1 MDSDFDEDISVS
13 EREPSGLA
21 ATEVFSQTPAGVN
34 LLSGTS
40 SNPLDDLVS
49 IFGGGHGG
57 GVVGEGESGVRQG
70 AREPG
75 LEGDL
80 LGLF

>member
-21 ATEVFSQTPAGVN
+21 ATEIFSQTPAGVN

-49 IFGGGHGG
+49 IFGNGG
-57 GVVGEGESGVRQG
+57 GVVGEGELGARQG
-70 AREPG
+70 AG